1 MVQPDDRNPIF
12 ELAADFV
19 NRTSRSIFLTG
30 KAGSG
35 KTTFLKHIVST
46 TSKKCVVVAPTGV
59 AAINAGGVTMHSFF
73 QLPFGPYLPGSQ
85 SKFNGVE
92 VSDKHSLFKNIRFSR
107 DKRELLRELELLII
121 DEVSMVRCDM
131 LDAMDVIL
139 RQFRKRFNEPFGGV
153 QVLYIGD
160 LYQLPPVAKTE
171 EWEILKEH
179 YQSPFFFHAHA
190 ALEAQPLYIELKKI
204 YRQSDPQFIELLNR
218 VRNNNITQ
226 EDLQLLNSRYEG
238 RFTPPASEN
247 YITLCTH
254 NYKADAVNASELEK
268 LPGKLHRFR
277 GIIEKEFSDK
287 ALPTEM
293 ELRLKEGA
301 QVIFIKNDTE
311 VERRY
316 YNGKLAV
323 VSKVNADAIEV
334 TFPDTQST
342 LVINQETWR
351 NIRYTLNRETGKV
364 DEEEIGSFTQYP
376 IRLAWAITIHKSQGL
391 TFHKAVLDAGN
402 SFAAGQVYVALSRC
416 STFEG
421 LILQSRITF
430 DSVSTD
436 ARVIEF
442 AQREQETGELEELLT
457 HEQKQFLA
465 EKLKRTFDFTQ
476 LVEALESF
484 KQDQLEKKSP
494 KTKSA
499 LAWIDPL
506 ILVAKEKHE
515 VFRKFQPELDRIL
528 NAVPQDGTEALVAR
542 MQKAIAYFTQAILN
556 EMLTPIKQHEDS
568 LGKATKVKKYLLEVG
583 ALRQLIANKLKAIQ
597 QARFGE
603 TTFYQPTEK
612 EAEVLETFKK
622 PAVKK
627 KEKREKGSSLKD
639 TLAAFRDGQDQK
651 AIAETRNLAESTIEG
666 HLAQLVKSGNIK
678 IEELL
683 SIEKIEII
691 KKAIEDTTESSTT
704 PVKQRLGDDYSY
716 GEIRMVVNHL
726 VREKAAKD

>member
-12 ELAADFV
+12 ELATDFV

-73 QLPFGPYLPGSQ
+73 QLPFGPFLPGSQ

-160 LYQLPPVAKTE
+160 LYQLPPVARTE

-190 ALEAQPLYIELKKI
+190 ALEVPPLYIELKKI
-204 YRQSDPQFIELLNR
+204 YRQSDAQFIELLNR
-218 VRNNNITQ
+218 VRNNTIGQ
-226 EDLQLLNSRYEG
+226 DDLQRLNSRYEG

-254 NYKADAVNASELEK
+254 NYKADAVNASELDK

-277 GIIEKEFSDK
+277 GIIENEFSEK

-293 ELRLKEGA
+293 ELRIKEGA

-323 VSKVNADAIEV
+323 VSNIDDDEIEV
-334 TFPDTQST
+334 TFPDTQAT
-342 LVINQETWR
+342 LVISQETWR

-376 IRLAWAITIHKSQGL
+376 IRLAWAITIHKSQGMS
-391 TFHKAVLDAGN
+391 LDAAEIDLSR
-402 SFAAGQVYVALSRC
+402 SFAPGMGYVALSRVR
-416 STFEG
+416 SMDGIYLVGVNRMALAMHPVVHE
-421 LILQSRITF
+421 F
-430 DSVSTD
+430 DVWL
-436 ARVIEF
+436 
-442 AQREQETGELEELLT
+442 REASEQMALKTADFTEDTAKNEVEAALDEALLGEL
-457 HEQKQFLA
+457 
-465 EKLKRTFDFTQ
+465 KRWR
-476 LVEALESF
+476 
-484 KQDQLEKKSP
+484 
-494 KTKSA
+494 SA
-499 LAWIDPL
+499 QA
-506 ILVAKEKHE
+506 AKEKIPPYM
-515 VFRKFQPELDRIL
+515 VFHDTTLKEL
-528 NAVPQDGTEALVAR
+528 AVRRPQT
-542 MQKAIAYFTQAILN
+542 TQA
-556 EMLTPIKQHEDS
+556 
-568 LGKATKVKKYLLEVG
+568 LL
-583 ALRQLIANKLKAIQ
+583 
-597 QARFGE
+597 
-603 TTFYQPTEK
+603 
-612 EAEVLETFKK
+612 
-622 PAVKK
+622 AVKGMGK
-627 KEKREKGSSLKD
+627 MKLEKYASTLLDVLK
-639 TLAAFRDGQDQK
+639 R
-651 AIAETRNLAESTIEG
+651 
-666 HLAQLVKSGNIK
+666 
-678 IEELL
+678 
-683 SIEKIEII
+683 
-691 KKAIEDTTESSTT
+691 
-704 PVKQRLGDDYSY
+704 
-716 GEIRMVVNHL
+716 
-726 VREKAAKD
+726 